1 MILRSITR
9 HVRDQNWLAVGLDF
23 LIVVVGVFIGI
34 QVANWNG
41 ERLERLEEAAIVE
54 RIRNDFVRIKEDS
67 ERSLAFH
74 VGLTEDLKTLVRA
87 LRSGAVDVGDE
98 EAINRALLL
107 GITFQTSA
115 DHSGTFTELLSSGRA
130 NILRDKEL
138 LNELV
143 AYEDFLRRFFVAQG
157 YYVDMTMAVVVPYTS
172 AFQYAIDA
180 SFYTDDLQLNTENPT
195 IADYDFT
202 AMTADPA
209 FQNAA
214 EQLVFIHSLYSLWRR
229 RIDRRIDSIQLQLSG
244 DTP

>member
-1 MILRSITR
+1 MILRRVTE
-9 HVRDQNWLAVGLDF
+9 HVKAQNWFAVGLD
-23 LIVVVGVFIGI
+23 LIIVVVGVFIGI

-41 ERLERLEEAAIVE
+41 ERLERLEETAIVE
-54 RIRNDFVRIKEDS
+54 RIRSDFARIKADS
-67 ERSLAFH
+67 ARSLAFH
-74 VGLTEDLKTLVRA
+74 VGLTEDLKKLVRA
-87 LRSGAVDVGDE
+87 LRSGAIEVGDE
-98 EAINRALLL
+98 EAIERALLL

-115 DHSGTFTELLSSGRA
+115 DHSGTFIELLSSGRA

-143 AYEDFLRRFFVAQG
+143 AYEDLLRRFSVGQG
-157 YYVDMTMAVVVPYTS
+157 YFIDMTMAVLVPYTS

-180 SFYTDDLQLNTENPT
+180 SFFTDDLQLNIENPA

-202 AMTADPA
+202 AMAADPA

-214 EQLVFIHSLYSLWRR
+214 EQLVLIHSLTSMWRR
-229 RIDRRIDSIQLQLSG
+229 RIDQRVESIQLQLSG

>member
-1 MILRSITR
+1 MILRR
-9 HVRDQNWLAVGLDF
+9 VMKHVRDQNWLAVGIDF
-23 LIVVVGVFIGI
+23 LIVVTGVFIGI
-34 QVANWNG
+34 QVANWNA

-54 RIRNDFVRIKEDS
+54 RIHNDFVRIKKDS

-74 VGLTEDLKTLVRA
+74 AGLTEDLKTLVRA

-98 EAINRALLL
+98 EAISRALLL

-244 DTP
+244 ATP

>member
-1 MILRSITR
+1 MILRRVTE
-9 HVRDQNWLAVGLDF
+9 HVKAQNWFAVGIDF
-23 LIVVVGVFIGI
+23 FIVIVGVFIGI
-34 QVANWNG
+34 QVANWNAT
-41 ERLERLEEAAIVE
+41 RLERLEESAIVE
-54 RIRNDFVRIKEDS
+54 RIRNDFARIKEDS

-74 VGLTEDLKTLVRA
+74 AGITEDLKTLVKA

-98 EAINRALLL
+98 EAIERALLL

-143 AYEDFLRRFFVAQG
+143 SYEDFLRRFFVAQG
-157 YYVDMTMAVVVPYTS
+157 YYVDMTMTVMVPYTS

-180 SFYTDDLQLNTENPT
+180 SVFTDDLQLNTEDPM
-195 IADYDFT
+195 IADYDFA
-202 AMTADPA
+202 AMAADPA
-209 FQNAA
+209 FQHAA
-214 EQLVFIHSLYSLWRR
+214 EQLVFIQSLYSMWRR
-229 RIDRRIDSIQLQLSG
+229 RIDQRIESIQLQLSG

>member
-1 MILRSITR
+1 MILRSVTK
-9 HVRDQNWLAVGLDF
+9 HVRDQNWFAVGIDF

-34 QVANWNG
+34 QVSNWNAA
-41 ERLERLEEAAIVE
+41 RLERLEETAIVE
-54 RIRNDFVRIKEDS
+54 RIRNDFARIREDS

-87 LRSGAVDVGDE
+87 LRNGAVDVGDE

-115 DHSGTFTELLSSGRA
+115 DHSGTFIELLSSGRA

-143 AYEDFLRRFFVAQG
+143 AYEDLLRRFSVGQG
-157 YYVDMTMAVVVPYTS
+157 YFIDMTMAVIVPYTS

-180 SFYTDDLQLNTENPT
+180 SFFTDDLQLNTEDPA

-202 AMTADPA
+202 AMAAEPA

-214 EQLVFIHSLYSLWRR
+214 EQLVFIHSLTSMWRR
-229 RIDRRIDSIQLQLSG
+229 RIDQRIESIQLQLSG

>member
-1 MILRSITR
+1 MILRRVTK
-9 HVRDQNWLAVGLDF
+9 HVQEQNWFSVGIDF
-23 LIVVVGVFIGI
+23 LIVVTGVFIGI

-54 RIRNDFVRIKEDS
+54 RIHNDFVRIKEDS

-87 LRSGAVDVGDE
+87 LRSGAVEVGDE
-98 EAINRALLL
+98 EAIERALLL

-143 AYEDFLRRFFVAQG
+143 AYEDFLRRFSVAQG
-157 YYVDMTMAVVVPYTS
+157 YFVDMTMTVIVPYTS

-180 SFYTDDLQLNTENPT
+180 SFYTADLQLNTEHPT

-202 AMTADPA
+202 AMAADPA

-214 EQLVFIHSLYSLWRR
+214 EQLVFIQSLYSMWRR

>member
-9 HVRDQNWLAVGLDF
+9 HVRDQNWFAVGLDF
-23 LIVVVGVFIGI
+23 LIVIVGVFIGI
-34 QVANWNG
+34 QVANWNTT
-41 ERLERLEEAAIVE
+41 RLERLEETAIVE
-54 RIRNDFVRIKEDS
+54 RIRNDFARIKEDS
-67 ERSLAFH
+67 ELSLAFH
-74 VGLTEDLKTLVRA
+74 AGITEDLKTLVKA

-98 EAINRALLL
+98 EAIERALLL

-115 DHSGTFTELLSSGRA
+115 DHSGTFIELLSSGRA

-143 AYEDFLRRFFVAQG
+143 AYEDFLRRFSVGQG
-157 YYVDMTMAVVVPYTS
+157 YFIDMTMEVIVPYTS

-180 SFYTDDLQLNTENPT
+180 SFFTDDLQLNTEDPA

-202 AMTADPA
+202 AMASDPA
-209 FQNAA
+209 FKNAA
-214 EQLVFIHSLYSLWRR
+214 EQLVFIHSLTSMWRR
-229 RIDRRIDSIQLQLSG
+229 RIDQQIERIQLQLSG

>member
-1 MILRSITR
+1 MILRRVTE
-9 HVRDQNWLAVGLDF
+9 HVKTQNWFAVGIDF
-23 LIVVVGVFIGI
+23 LIVIVGVFIGI
-34 QVANWNG
+34 QVANWNAT
-41 ERLERLEEAAIVE
+41 RLERLEEAAIVE
-54 RIRNDFVRIKEDS
+54 RIGNDFVRIKADS

-87 LRSGAVDVGDE
+87 LRSGAIDVGDE
-98 EAINRALLL
+98 EAIKRALLL

-143 AYEDFLRRFFVAQG
+143 AYEDFLRRFSVGQG
-157 YYVDMTMAVVVPYTS
+157 YFIDMTMAVIVPYTS

-180 SFYTDDLQLNTENPT
+180 SFYTDDLQLNTENPA

-202 AMTADPA
+202 AMAADPA

-214 EQLVFIHSLYSLWRR
+214 EQLVFIHSLTSMWRR
-229 RIDRRIDSIQLQLSG
+229 RIDQRIESIQLQLSG
-244 DTP
+244 DAS